1 MLLFSA
7 GDRPPPLRA
16 CASDPT
22 LITPIKGTYSGE
34 IESLDRDVIEWQWK
48 SVTDTAFVSVTF
60 CESSCTLRWCRSI
73 ANTILLSSYTYPFNG
88 RFSGTTWVSPYQ
100 KVETNLDFT
109 EARDNEWQRH
119 QLRYMQVCT
128 SLQTDNHASTPPLST
143 TLLSSVIQILTSQGV
158 FVFFYLQHL
167 EK

>member
-1 MLLFSA
+1 MSIVRRWRWGPCIGWEQHRGLA

-16 CASDPT
+16 YACDPT

-48 SVTDTAFVSVTF
+48 SVTDTACVSVTF

-109 EARDNEWQRH
+109 EARDNEWQRR
-119 QLRYMQVCT
+119 QLCYA
-128 SLQTDNHASTPPLST
+128 SL
-143 TLLSSVIQILTSQGV
+143 
-158 FVFFYLQHL
+158 HL
-167 EK
+167 APDR